1 MKSEEGGITVR
12 KFHSVN
18 LAVFN
23 VTIMMFYAYSGTGLL
38 YISDELFFLSYGMT
52 IFALYYFS
60 RAVVIEFCISPSV
73 FCSVFGID
81 HAFVNENHTYL
92 LFQSLHLSF

>member
-1 MKSEEGGITVR
+1 MKSQEGGITVR

-38 YISDELFFLSYGMT
+38 YISDELFFLSY
-52 IFALYYFS
+52 
-60 RAVVIEFCISPSV
+60 
-73 FCSVFGID
+73 
-81 HAFVNENHTYL
+81 
-92 LFQSLHLSF
+92 